1 MPSLVA
7 LTLLACVPLVVGYLV
22 WRHECPRG
30 VTTHDRHPATHNQG
44 ERTMTSEMAGPAA
57 EQVIRWMEDSP
68 KVFEGVRRILDACDQ
83 ATEAAR
89 VAQTDRERLLQQCE
103 ALREEARQ
111 LHAELGRLQ
120 KERAE
125 AAQWFTT
132 MLREAAARFPLAP
145 PAA

>member
-1 MPSLVA
+1 MPSGL
-7 LTLLACVPLVVGYLV
+7 
-22 WRHECPRG
+22 
-30 VTTHDRHPATHNQG
+30 
-44 ERTMTSEMAGPAA
+44 AGPEAA
-57 EQVIRWMEDSP
+57 RVLQWMEDGATI
-68 KVFEGVRRILDACDQ
+68 FEHVRRLLHEYDQ

-125 AAQWFTT
+125 AAQWFAT

-145 PAA
+145 PPA